1 MYNLFGIPCPGCG
14 LTRAIIY
21 LLHGDI
27 LMSLKYN
34 MLAIPLIV
42 IYIVYSLW
50 YIIDIIKS
58 KNTLINFIEKNKKII
73 IALSIIIFLI
83 SLIKN
88 LNNPLL
94 Y

>member
-1 MYNLFGIPCPGCG
+1 
-14 LTRAIIY
+14 
-21 LLHGDI
+21 
-27 LMSLKYN
+27 MSLKYN

>member
-1 MYNLFGIPCPGCG
+1 MC
-14 LTRAIIY
+14 

-34 MLAIPLIV
+34 ILAIPFTV
-42 IYIVYSLW
+42 IYIIYSLW
-50 YIIDIIKS
+50 YIIDIIKNE
-58 KNTLINFIEKNKKII
+58 NTLINFIEKNKKII
-73 IALSIIIFLI
+73 IILSIIIFLI